1 MLSNLPGAA
10 TAIVAMAVLSAGL
23 PPMAAQTPA
32 PPSLQEQLEA
42 QYQVSKMDNAN
53 ACALTATGTALRIQK
68 PGVFAVP
75 ASNLITCPAK
85 YEDGKVGGP
94 NPLCRAMV
102 KQNASTFRA
111 GHRVYVLKIDANPK
125 KEKISFAIVSCSDQG
140 ASWKG
145 EVVFQF
151 PKDYLEKASVTE
163 VEDKISELLALDD
176 DNAQQAQAPGA
187 PPGSDQAQPQ
197 PGDPGQQQQPQVT
210 IQIGQPLRDVE
221 AALGPPEKRVD
232 LGAKQIYVYK
242 DLKITFVDGKVSDVQ

>member
-1 MLSNLPGAA
+1 
-10 TAIVAMAVLSAGL
+10 
-23 PPMAAQTPA
+23 
-32 PPSLQEQLEA
+32 
-42 QYQVSKMDNAN
+42 MDNAN
-53 ACALTATGTALRIQK
+53 ACALTATGTVLRIQK

-75 ASNLITCPAK
+75 ASSLITCPAK

-102 KQNASTFRA
+102 KQTATTFRT

-125 KEKISFAIVSCSDQG
+125 REKVSFAIVSCSDQG

-163 VEDKISELLALDD
+163 IEDKISELLALDD
-176 DNAQQAQAPGA
+176 DNAGQGRPPGA
-187 PPGSDQAQPQ
+187 PPGQAQDQAQPQ
-197 PGDPGQQQQPQVT
+197 ADGQAAQQQPQVT